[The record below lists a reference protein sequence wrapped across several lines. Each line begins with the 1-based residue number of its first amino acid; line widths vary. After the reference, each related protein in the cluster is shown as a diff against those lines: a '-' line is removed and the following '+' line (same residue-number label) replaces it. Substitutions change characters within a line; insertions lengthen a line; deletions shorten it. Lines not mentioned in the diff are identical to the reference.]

1 MPGSYTVESV
11 LADVALDT
19 LKRAY
24 HGKETQDVGKLI
36 LEAYET
42 ISKLKQ
48 AIIVASSSDDQPYDP
63 YELSDSNSAV

>member
-11 LADVALDT
+11 LADVALEK
-19 LKRAY
+19 LKQAY

-36 LEAYET
+36 LDAFES
-42 ISKLKQ
+42 ISKLKH
-48 AIIVASSSDDQPYDP
+48 AMIDASRSEEQTYDP